1 MWYNV
6 VTKVKKGKKK
16 MEEKKFAVDFSGYV
30 FVNAENR
37 YDAEQ
42 KVLDIIWSKLKECF
56 DDAFI
61 EAEGV
66 EEE

>member
-1 MWYNV
+1 MD
-6 VTKVKKGKKK
+6 K
-16 MEEKKFAVDFSGYV
+16 KKFAVDFSGYV

-42 KVLDIIWSKLKECF
+42 KVLDTIWSRLKECF
-56 DDAFI
+56 DDAFV

-66 EEE
+66 EGEE